1 MELLRIKRQIHCKA
15 VEQRATLIHR
25 QYNRDWGT
33 SYSRPPIDPYLTSPL
48 LQNPGGTTEKQQKL
62 VAVHSEI
69 ILTGGRNENGI
80 IQRLLR
86 INVNVV
92 DVVVVV
98 MRAEQVVITEHLIA
112 NWQLVTCYTLPERV
126 DVAFFQ
132 PLSQQASTR
141 YTPVLPQSPYQSTA
155 DTTQY

>member
-1 MELLRIKRQIHCKA
+1 MLRTAILRLRYFTTFTCAK
-15 VEQRATLIHR
+15 VT
-25 QYNRDWGT
+25 GT
-33 SYSRPPIDPYLTSPL
+33 QLC
-48 LQNPGGTTEKQQKL
+48 EKNQQKL
-62 VAVHSEI
+62 VAVHSSWAGEI
-69 ILTGGRNENGI
+69 ILTSGRGENGI
-80 IQRLLR
+80 IQRLVR
-86 INVNVV
+86 TNVNVV

-98 MRAEQVVITEHLIA
+98 MRAEQAVITEHLIA
-112 NWQLVTCYTLPERV
+112 NWQLGTCYTLPERV